1 MSHSSS
7 HETTRLYSKEKMRM
21 RKERETRGGG
31 RIGQDPHSNA
41 SNWRISMFKSKTRKH
56 VLVIYL

>member
-1 MSHSSS
+1 MIP
-7 HETTRLYSKEKMRM
+7 TRLYSKEKVRM

-31 RIGQDPHSNA
+31 GRIGQDPHSNTRK
-41 SNWRISMFKSKTRKH
+41 WGISMFKSKTRKH

>member
-1 MSHSSS
+1 
-7 HETTRLYSKEKMRM
+7 M

-31 RIGQDPHSNA
+31 RIGQDPHSNT
-41 SNWRISMFKSKTRKH
+41 SKWGISMFKNKTRKH